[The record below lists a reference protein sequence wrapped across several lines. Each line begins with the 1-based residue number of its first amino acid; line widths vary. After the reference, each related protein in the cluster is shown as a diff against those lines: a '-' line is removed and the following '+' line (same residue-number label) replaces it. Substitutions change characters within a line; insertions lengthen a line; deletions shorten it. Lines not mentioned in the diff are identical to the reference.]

1 MGAEFADADS
11 GLFGVRWG
19 ITAVFP
25 HPTLLFHPLIQRVAA
40 AGAGD
45 VVGEDGGRSFL
56 TKVQS

>member
-25 HPTLLFHPLIQRVAA
+25 HPALLFHPLIQRVAA
-40 AGAGD
+40 AGLGD
-45 VVGEDGGRSFL
+45 AVGEDGG
-56 TKVQS
+56 VE

>member
-25 HPTLLFHPLIQRVAA
+25 HLTSFPHPLIQRIAA
-40 AGAGD
+40 AGSGD
-45 VVGEDGGRSFL
+45 AVGEDDLSL
-56 TKVQS
+56 